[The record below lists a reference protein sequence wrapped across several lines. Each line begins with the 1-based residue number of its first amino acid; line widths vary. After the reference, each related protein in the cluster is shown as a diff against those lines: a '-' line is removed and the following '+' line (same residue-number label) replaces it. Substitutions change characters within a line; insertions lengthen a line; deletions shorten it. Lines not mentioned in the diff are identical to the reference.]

1 MERPSASGGIFMM
14 YPVACVVCVVVV
26 AGVCV
31 VVVVVV
37 VVDELDRT
45 VVVVVVVVVF
55 AEVNVLVEA
64 EDDDDGDAGE
74 VVDDGVDMV
83 MEKLMPSLDLF
94 PPKSHLEKSFFSLSR
109 GRFMTWCRESSGL

>member
-45 VVVVVVVVVF
+45 VVVVV
-55 AEVNVLVEA
+55 EVNVVVEA
-64 EDDDDGDAGE
+64 EDDDDAGE
-74 VVDDGVDMV
+74 VVDGVDMV